1 MSEVLSIA
9 PGYRFGGH
17 QSFALRIAWLPK
29 AVAAIE
35 AGIDPLSDPIVGVVA
50 LGLGKNM
57 VESLRC
63 WIEAFGVAERGR
75 DGWTLTP
82 MGAVIFGSQ
91 GHDRFLEDV
100 QTLWWLHWTIS
111 TRSEGRFF
119 AWELLV
125 NRWAETSFSPSV
137 VVDAFLREAERS
149 DRRLS
154 PVSARQHFDVWLNS
168 YLAGRSGRG
177 EESLDS
183 PMTALGLVR
192 HAGERDVGAGRRE
205 QVYAFDRGP
214 KQRLADAT
222 FAYALGDWWDRQY
235 GNEDTAP
242 LREITF
248 GRASPGQVF
257 RLSEHE
263 VRERLLAL
271 TDDARSGFALR
282 ESLNQSVVQR
292 TARPDSSSLLA
303 AIYAPAG
310 RSALNSVTDA

>member
-1 MSEVLSIA
+1 MSEVPSIA
-9 PGYRFGGH
+9 PVYRFGGH

-29 AVAAIE
+29 AVATIE
-35 AGIDPLSDPIVGVVA
+35 AGTDPLSTPIVGVVE

-63 WIEAFGVAERGR
+63 WIDAFGVAKRAR
-75 DGWTLTP
+75 HGWSLTP
-82 MGAVIFGSQ
+82 IGAAIFGEN
-91 GHDRFLEDV
+91 GHDPFLEDV
-100 QTLWWLHWTIS
+100 QTLWLMHWTIS

-125 NRWAETSFSPSV
+125 NRWTETTFSPSV

-154 PVSARQHFDVWLNS
+154 PISARQHFDVWLQS

-192 HAGERDVGAGRRE
+192 HAGERDVGGGRRE
-205 QVYAFDRGP
+205 PVYAFDRGP

-222 FAYALGDWWDRQY
+222 FAYALGDWWDEQY
-235 GNEDTAP
+235 GGDETAP

-271 TDDARSGFALR
+271 TSDPLSGFALR
-282 ESLNQSVVQR
+282 ESLNQHVVQR
-292 TARPDSSSLLA
+292 TSRRDPASLLG
-303 AIYAPAG
+303 AIYSQDFQPLRKAAK
-310 RSALNSVTDA
+310 DA